1 MAYRQ
6 DLFLETVR
14 QLRSGKTQDELSQAV
29 NELVN
34 DCRNTG
40 KAGELV
46 LKIKINPDKGG
57 NGQYFLSD
65 EVIVKKPK
73 YDRSKTLM
81 FGTPEGNLQRTD
93 PNQGELPLRSVGE
106 AQTQPKAVMQQQ
118 APAKVV

>member
-1 MAYRQ
+1 MPYRQ

-65 EVIVKKPK
+65 EVVVKKPK

-81 FGTPEGNLQRTD
+81 FGTPEGNLQRQD
-93 PNQGELPLRSVGE
+93 PNQGELPLRSVSE
-106 AQTQPKAVMQQQ
+106 APVIVKTITEQTQPAKAI
-118 APAKVV
+118 